1 MKHIIKMGQPHELH
15 LWFNSQPVVDGR
27 RINCSYKSDLP
38 SDVKNII
45 KQQLLAEQGG
55 LCCYTGVRINNQKSH
70 IEHFKPQ
77 RLCQNHEDVDYDNLL
92 AAYPDDNTP
101 CSFGAKAKDDWYNT
115 QLLINPLRE
124 DCETHFRFDQYGD
137 IKPANEQDEPAK
149 ETISRLRL
157 DDDTLTDFR
166 KQAIETALFHK
177 GKLLSVAKLQ
187 NITQR
192 YCERNSKQLFRPF
205 CFVII
210 QAAQELL
217 RKAERKRKRKQYG
230 RQRGRK

>member
-1 MKHIIKMGQPHELH
+1 
-15 LWFNSQPVVDGR
+15 
-27 RINCSYKSDLP
+27 LP

-45 KQQLLAEQGG
+45 KQQLLVEQGG
-55 LCCYTGVRINNQKSH
+55 LCCYTGIRINDQKCH

-77 RLCQNHEDVDYDNLL
+77 CLCQNHEDVDYDNLL

-101 CSFGAKAKDDWYNT
+101 CSFGAKAKGDWYHT
-115 QLLINPLRE
+115 QLLINPLRG
-124 DCETHFRFDQYGD
+124 DCETHFRFNQYGG
-137 IKPANEQDEPAK
+137 IKPGNGQDEPAK
-149 ETISRLRL
+149 ETIRRLRL
-157 DDDTLTDFR
+157 DDDSLTDLR
-166 KQAIETALFHK
+166 KQAIVTALFHK

-187 NITQR
+187 NITQH

-217 RKAERKRKRKQYG
+217 RKAERKRKSKQFN
-230 RQRGRK
+230 RHRG